1 MKSLKYFHENSIST
15 PSVPASKKGPQR
27 GELNYNS
34 TLVGHPT
41 GHHQRSSATCH
52 RQESAQIENVDEA
65 IFCNGKF
72 RASNLP
78 SAWCL
83 AMVRYPFSIVWN
95 WLTLTLSKKSCV
107 QDTCGTYT
115 DLETASKLYLLHL
128 ATLHSYV
135 LVSFMQRARKRPRLR
150 NECVDWRFDIGPVHR
165 DAGLSPQ
172 VARLGFSQLMNPR
185 LPANHIVGYTP
196 LKLIFCH
203 WK

>member
-1 MKSLKYFHENSIST
+1 MKFLKYFHENSISV
-15 PSVPASKKGPQR
+15 PSVPASQR

-128 ATLHSYV
+128 ATEHSYV
-135 LVSFMQRARKRPRLR
+135 LVSFMERARKRPRLR
-150 NECVDWRFDIGPVHR
+150 NECVDWRFDIGPV
-165 DAGLSPQ
+165 AG
-172 VARLGFSQLMNPR
+172 LGFSQLMDPR
-185 LPANHIVGYTP
+185 LSRAPKGNGLVFQQSIFRC
-196 LKLIFCH
+196 KLAVS
-203 WK
+203 